1 MIRDIGESLNV
12 LLTMT
17 NLKRTRQGKF
27 KIEESFTLDD
37 LKNGNYHVL
46 TVNDLFDYP
55 KIAVDLITKNKIL
68 NGCKLENTY
77 NIDDKVI
84 FTYEESYLA
93 IYKNE
98 QNILKMWK
106 MLYNI

>member
-1 MIRDIGESLNV
+1 
-12 LLTMT
+12 MT

>member
-1 MIRDIGESLNV
+1 MLDGYE
-12 LLTMT
+12 
-17 NLKRTRQGKF
+17 KF
-27 KIEESFTLDD
+27 KKDVYALTSID
-37 LKNGNYHVL
+37 LNCYKEKQMKRRID
-46 TVNDLFDYP
+46 T
-55 KIAVDLITKNKIL
+55 LITKNKIL

-98 QNILKMWK
+98 KNTLQLCIQ
-106 MLYNI
+106 YI